1 MTLYTTEKESEVMRI
16 LVDNGKQ
23 LIGKEFALDDYNS
36 LIKKLQKCG
45 LCIESEVTDDE
56 NITDR
61 ARPNQ
66 RI

>member
-45 LCIESEVTDDE
+45 LCIESEVINDDSGRVE
-56 NITDR
+56 
-61 ARPNQ
+61 
-66 RI
+66 

>member
-61 ARPNQ
+61 VKPN
-66 RI
+66 

>member
-16 LVDNGKQ
+16 LVNNGKQ

-61 ARPNQ
+61 AEPN
-66 RI
+66 